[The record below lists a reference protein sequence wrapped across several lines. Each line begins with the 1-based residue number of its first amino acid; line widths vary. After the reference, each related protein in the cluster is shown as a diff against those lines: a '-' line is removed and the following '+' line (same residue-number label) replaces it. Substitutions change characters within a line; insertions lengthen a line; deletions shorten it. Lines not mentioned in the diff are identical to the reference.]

1 MKNNLRGLYYYAMA
15 MAITKDVGLEV
26 GLDPEEKPEP
36 FSGKSKEEINKA
48 KGMKEFNYPDG
59 TIWARNKKNADRKAK
74 NKGWIILLMLII
86 LSSCTRKTC
95 YTQQPT
101 PHFKNY
107 KQCPK
112 W

>member
-1 MKNNLRGLYYYAMA
+1 MKNNLRNLILPYAIA
-15 MAITKDVGLEV
+15 LGINQDLVLTR
-26 GLDPEEKPEP
+26 EEKPEP
-36 FSGKSKEEINKA
+36 FSGKSNEEINKA

-74 NKGWIILLMLII
+74 NKGWIVLLMLLI
-86 LSSCTRKTC
+86 LSSCTRRTC

-101 PHFKNY
+101 THFKNY

>member
-1 MKNNLRGLYYYAMA
+1 MKNNLRNLILPYAIA
-15 MAITKDVGLEV
+15 LGINQDLVLT
-26 GLDPEEKPEP
+26 PEEKPQP
-36 FSGKSKEEINKA
+36 FKGKSKEEINKP
-48 KGMKEFNYPDG
+48 KGMQEFNYPDG

-74 NKGWIILLMLII
+74 NKGWIVLLMLLI
-86 LSSCTRKTC
+86 LSSCTRRTC

-101 PHFKNY
+101 THFKNY